1 MRRFL
6 IRAALPVAA
15 MTMLGT
21 GLVSVSPANA
31 APPQT
36 IAQVQAQLTQ
46 LAMAAANA
54 NEMSIGSKQRLTSLQ
69 QQIATSEAKIAAA
82 KATVT
87 LGSTTADDLARD
99 AYISGGAGG
108 LAQILA
114 SGSLQQ
120 MLDRSTMLEAYSLS
134 ENNKVQSAAM
144 ARAQL
149 AAQQLSL
156 TQDLAIATDAANSA
170 VTEKLQVAADVK
182 ASNDL
187 IASLQAAQVAAL
199 KAAAL
204 QAQQD
209 QKAAAAAALANFMI
223 TPAGTTPGFG
233 TAPAISSRAQIAVRY
248 MLSQVGGIY
257 SLNADPPLTW
267 DCSKLTAYAWAQAG
281 VALTPYSYSQWA
293 ETVRIPVSALQ
304 PGDLLFFFAGGAHH
318 VDMYIGNGMSVSA
331 SNPAVG
337 VELQTNALG
346 GWYGAHF
353 SGAGRV
359 VS

>member
-1 MRRFL
+1 LRPLL

-15 MTMLGT
+15 AALLTT
-21 GLVSVSPANA
+21 GLVSASPASA
-31 APPQT
+31 APQPT
-36 IAQVQAQLTQ
+36 IAQVQAQLAQ
-46 LAMAAANA
+46 LAMNAANA
-54 NEMSIGSKQRLTSLQ
+54 NEMLVGSNQRLTVLKQ
-69 QQIATSEAKIAAA
+69 QMIITKAKIAAA
-82 KATVT
+82 QAAVTV
-87 LGSTTADDLARD
+87 GSDTADNLARD

-120 MLDRSTMLEAYSLS
+120 MLDRSTMLEAYSRS
-134 ENNKVQSAAM
+134 ENNSVQSAAM

-170 VTEKLQVAADVK
+170 ATEKLQVAADVK

-187 IASLQAAQVAAL
+187 IASLKTQQIAAL

-204 QAQQD
+204 RVQQD
-209 QKAAAAAALANFMI
+209 QKVAAAAALANFI
-223 TPAGTTPGFG
+223 GVPAGSTPAVGSTPGV
-233 TAPAISSRAQIAVRY
+233 SSRAQLAVRY

-257 SLNADPPLTW
+257 SLNANPPATW

-281 VALTPYSYSQWA
+281 VTLTPYSYSQWA
-293 ETVRIPVSALQ
+293 ETVRIPVSQLL
-304 PGDLLFFFAGGAHH
+304 PGDLLFFFRDGAHH
-318 VDMYIGNGMSVSA
+318 VDMYIGNGMAVSA

-337 VELQTNALG
+337 VELQTNALT

-359 VS
+359 VT